1 MRLTCVSIL
10 PILTLTILLFF
21 FGYSFPEDSIPEGQ
35 KPGEGYINIKADR
48 IEYDR
53 DKNTYK
59 TEGNVEIVQDSSL
72 ITADSVMVNLQTKE
86 AQAIG
91 KITLIEGEDIL
102 KSDRIEIDLDSQK
115 GTIYNGTLFFKKE
128 NIHFTGDKIEKLG
141 KDRYRIIDGEFT
153 TCDGD
158 SPPWKFRCQEVNVTL
173 EGYATFKHSS
183 FFIKELPVLYVPYL
197 IFPAKTK
204 RQTGLLIPSLG
215 FNEDEGARV
224 ILPFYWVISDNMDA
238 TFSLDNRSKRG
249 MGEAVEYRYLLSKNN
264 TGNLYF
270 YHMEEL
276 SRYRQWKEAQKGQT
290 LISSADRWVA
300 KYQHEKYFDPTF
312 TTKIDISS
320 ISDRDFYRD
329 FSEDVNDRSKEV
341 DESNIFMTKVWERF
355 DLSSVFTY
363 TEDLERED
371 KTTLQRLPAIEFT
384 SLPQRIF
391 GSSIFFGFKSTY
403 DNLWREKGQKG
414 QRIDIHPEI
423 LYTFYTDYFELKP
436 EIGVRETVYKVDE
449 EDDRFPNREIYNVN
463 LGLSSTIHRIFEVNA
478 KRLKKVKHSIK
489 PELYYT
495 YIPNVDQEDLPNFDS
510 VDRIKKTDSI
520 TYSLTSDIIGKVLES
535 DNSSSYHKYVRLK
548 VSQDYDF
555 IEAKRDLEFVD
566 DSRRPFSLISG
577 EIDLTP
583 TKNIFLKL
591 DGKYDAYNS
600 FFNTY
605 NILMGLKDGRGDFID
620 FDYRN
625 TKDELEDISTK
636 LKLVLTDS
644 VNLKVKNR
652 HSIFNDLSLETVFEL
667 EYKAQCWGVRT
678 SYSDRAIED
687 EDRREQSFMVMFS
700 LKGVG
705 DIGG

>member
-1 MRLTCVSIL
+1 
-10 PILTLTILLFF
+10 
-21 FGYSFPEDSIPEGQ
+21 
-35 KPGEGYINIKADR
+35 
-48 IEYDR
+48 
-53 DKNTYK
+53 
-59 TEGNVEIVQDSSL
+59 
-72 ITADSVMVNLQTKE
+72 MVNLQTKE
-86 AQAIG
+86 AEAIG
-91 KITLIEGEDIL
+91 NITLIEGEDIL
-102 KSDRIEIDLDSQK
+102 KSDRIEIDLGSQK
-115 GTIYNGTLFFKKE
+115 GTIYNGTLFFKRE

-141 KDRYRIIDGEFT
+141 KDIYRIIDGEFT

-158 SPPWKFRCQEVNVTL
+158 SPPWKFRCKEMNVTL
-173 EGYATFKHSS
+173 EGYATFKHSY
-183 FFIKELPVLYVPYL
+183 FFIKGLPVLYVPYL

-204 RQTGLLIPSLG
+204 RQTGLLIPSVG
-215 FNEDEGARV
+215 FNEDEGARLV
-224 ILPFYWVISDNMDA
+224 LPFYWVISDNMDA

-249 MGEAVEYRYLLSKNN
+249 MGEAMEYRYLLSKNS

-276 SRYRQWKEAQKGQT
+276 SRYREWKEAQKGEA
-290 LISSADRWVA
+290 LISSPDRWVA

-312 TTKIDISS
+312 TAKIDISG

-329 FSEDVNDRSKEV
+329 FSEDVDDRSKEV
-341 DESNIFMTKVWERF
+341 LESNVFVTKVWERF
-355 DLSSVFTY
+355 DLSSVFEY

-371 KTTLQRLPAIEFT
+371 KTTLQRLPAIEFNA
-384 SLPQRIF
+384 LPQRVF
-391 GSSIFFGFKSTY
+391 GSPIFYGFKSTY
-403 DNLWREKGQKG
+403 DNLWREEGQKG
-414 QRIDIHPEI
+414 QRIDIYPEI

-436 EIGVRETVYKVDE
+436 EIGVRETIYKLDE
-449 EDDRFPNREIYNVN
+449 EDDKFPNREIYNVK
-463 LGLSSTIHRIFEVNA
+463 LGLSSTIQRMFEVDA
-478 KRLKKVKHSIK
+478 ERLKKLKHSIK
-489 PELYYT
+489 PELYYK
-495 YIPNVDQEDLPNFDS
+495 YIPDVDQEDLPNFDP

-520 TYSLTSDIIGKVLES
+520 TYSLTSDIIGKIYEVAH
-535 DNSSSYHKYVRLK
+535 NSYYHKYVRLK

-555 IEAKRDLEFVD
+555 IEARRDLESVD
-566 DSRRPFSLISG
+566 DLRRPFSPISG
-577 EIDLTP
+577 EIDVNP
-583 TKNIFLKL
+583 TKNISLRL
-591 DGKYDAYNS
+591 DGKYDAYDS

-625 TKDELEDISTK
+625 TKDELEDIGTK
-636 LKLVLTDS
+636 LKLVVTDS

-687 EDRREQSFMVMFS
+687 EDRREQSFMVVFS